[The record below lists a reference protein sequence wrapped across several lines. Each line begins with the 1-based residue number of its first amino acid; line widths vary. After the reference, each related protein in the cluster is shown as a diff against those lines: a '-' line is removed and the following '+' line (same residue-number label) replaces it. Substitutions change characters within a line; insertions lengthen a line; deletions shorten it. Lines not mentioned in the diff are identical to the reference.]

1 MSTVATIINKTQR
14 QLLSGLV
21 EERNKLATNATST
34 ATSITLSYDLEGI
47 RKGTIIEIDSELM
60 YVWEVTTASKTVT
73 VERAFNGS
81 TAAAHTAGDIVTISP
96 RFPRAQ
102 ILEAI
107 NDELSDLSSPAHGL
121 FAIRNVDVSYNGNDS
136 IINLPVS
143 KQIIDILD
151 VRLRYTGD
159 DYPSI
164 RKTQLIRNLP
174 TQDFPSTYGLKFNQG
189 TRAGDLR
196 ITYKAP
202 FYSVATEADN
212 IQTVAGLPISAE
224 DILVIGAQIRLIAP
238 REIRRN
244 FTESQGDTRRPE
256 EVPTGA
262 INQSISNLLRLRR
275 DRIMAEAAKLARQ
288 YPILLSKD

>member
-1 MSTVATIINKTQR
+1 MSTVAAIINKTQR

-21 EERNKLATNATST
+21 EERNKLATNLTST
-34 ATSITLSYDLEGI
+34 TTSVTLSYDLEGI
-47 RKGTIIEIDSELM
+47 RKGSVIEVGSELM
-60 YVWEVTTASKTVT
+60 YVWEATTSSKTLTVDRGFNNTTATTHSL
-73 VERAFNGS
+73 
-81 TAAAHTAGDIVTISP
+81 GDVVIVSP

-107 NDELSDLSSPAHGL
+107 NDELADLSSPAHGL

-151 VRLRYTGD
+151 VRLRYTSD
-159 DYPSI
+159 DYPVI
-164 RKTQLIRNLP
+164 RKTQLVRNLP

-196 ITYKAP
+196 VTYKAP
-202 FYSVATEADN
+202 FYSVASENDN
-212 IQTVAGLPISAE
+212 LQNVAGIPASAE

-262 INQSISNLLRLRR
+262 INQSITNLLRLRR

-288 YPILLSKD
+288 YPIILSKD